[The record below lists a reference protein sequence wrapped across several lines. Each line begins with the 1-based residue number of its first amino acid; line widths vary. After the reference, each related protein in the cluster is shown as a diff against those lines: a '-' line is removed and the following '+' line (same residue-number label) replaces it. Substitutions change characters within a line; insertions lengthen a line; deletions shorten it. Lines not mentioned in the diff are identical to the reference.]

1 VPQVWLV
8 AKAIFA
14 SLDSGIHQLVSHWL
28 RTHAC
33 QEPYILATDRC
44 LSVMHPVSDCRGTPP
59 AQMCSHG
66 QMHGHL
72 RI

>member
-1 VPQVWLV
+1 MPEGHLALQVWLL

-14 SLDSGIHQLVSHWL
+14 SLDSGIHQAVSHFL

-44 LSVMHPVSDCRGTPP
+44 LSAMHPVNFQPDQSLPGSSLHD
-59 AQMCSHG
+59 S
-66 QMHGHL
+66 
-72 RI
+72 

>member
-1 VPQVWLV
+1 MLQTRVWLV

-33 QEPYILATDRC
+33 QEPYILAADRC
-44 LSVMHPVSDCRGTPP
+44 LSVMHPVGSCLCTL
-59 AQMCSHG
+59 C
-66 QMHGHL
+66 
-72 RI
+72 

>member
-1 VPQVWLV
+1 MSHAVIVPQVWLV

-14 SLDSGIHQLVSHWL
+14 SLDSGFHQLISHWL

-44 LSVMHPVSDCRGTPP
+44 LSAMHPVRLKRPE
-59 AQMCSHG
+59 
-66 QMHGHL
+66 HL
-72 RI
+72 QLIVVHTE